1 VFACAD
7 RAERGGAQ
15 APRPGKPDPENRAAQ
30 ILSPTCRDRALEP
43 RIRAALDRYRDKP
56 VRPDLV
62 RAFGGGGLPKATP
75 VKHWVCFYLARELGN
90 LGDPRLAAPSQDL
103 PVRNATVDS
112 LIAVLEKCPPEAPS
126 GRPPAADPAVL
137 FLHNDLT
144 PCYRAEVAWALGRIG
159 DKRAAPT
166 LLKVIGDMK
175 NAPDTRY
182 AAAEAL
188 GQIADPASLP
198 AIRSLAGARPDFA
211 VRQAPL

>member
-1 VFACAD
+1 M
-7 RAERGGAQ
+7 
-15 APRPGKPDPENRAAQ
+15 
-30 ILSPTCRDRALEP
+30 EP

-144 PCYRAEVAWALGRIG
+144 PCYRAEAAWALGRIG
-159 DKRAAPT
+159 D
-166 LLKVIGDMK
+166 MN